1 MNKDH
6 ESVGKDEG
14 RDDNYD
20 YGDDV
25 DDADDG
31 QDLQASTAAS
41 PGKHSSL
48 ALSYPNIGILILCYH
63 HHHNI

>member
-25 DDADDG
+25 DDVDDADDG

-41 PGKHSSL
+41 PSL
-48 ALSYPNIGILILCYH
+48 TQTLGF
-63 HHHNI
+63 